1 MKSFYYSKVISL
13 LLYNAKAKM
22 STASI
27 KVGIKKGAFKSP
39 QYFLYLGF

>member
-1 MKSFYYSKVISL
+1 MRSFYYSKVIGL

-27 KVGIKKGAFKSP
+27 KVRIKKGPLKAPNIFNI
-39 QYFLYLGF
+39 